1 MRSGASVFLVFAQF
15 SLTIAGCGLENK
27 RCAVSGTVTF
37 RGEALETGSISF
49 LTTAGPTGGALIR
62 DGKFKLPAEQGLEP
76 GKYKVTISSPKG
88 VGERT
93 PEQIAAGAS
102 VPGKEQI
109 PPKYNRE
116 TTLSVDVTPGGPNE
130 FDLKLD

>member
-1 MRSGASVFLVFAQF
+1 MRSAAGMFLVLALF
-15 SLTIAGCGLENK
+15 SVTFAGCGPENK
-27 RCAVSGTVTF
+27 RRAVSGTVTF

-49 LTTAGPTGGALIR
+49 LTAAGPAGGALIR
-62 DGKFKLPAEQGLEP
+62 DGKFQLPAEQGLEP

-88 VGERT
+88 EGERT

-102 VPGKEQI
+102 VPAKEQI
-109 PPKYNRE
+109 PAKYNRD
-116 TTLSVDVTPGGPNE
+116 TTLNLEVTPGGPNE

>member
-1 MRSGASVFLVFAQF
+1 MRGAAASFVLALFCLA
-15 SLTIAGCGLENK
+15 LAGCGAENK

-37 RGEALETGSISF
+37 HGEALETGSISF
-49 LTTAGPTGGALIR
+49 LTPAGPEGGALIR
-62 DGKFKLPAEQGLEP
+62 DGRFKLPAEHGLAP
-76 GKYKVTISSPKG
+76 GKYKVSISSPKG

-102 VPGKEQI
+102 VPAKEQI

-116 TTLSVDVTPGGPNE
+116 TTLSVEVTPGGPNE